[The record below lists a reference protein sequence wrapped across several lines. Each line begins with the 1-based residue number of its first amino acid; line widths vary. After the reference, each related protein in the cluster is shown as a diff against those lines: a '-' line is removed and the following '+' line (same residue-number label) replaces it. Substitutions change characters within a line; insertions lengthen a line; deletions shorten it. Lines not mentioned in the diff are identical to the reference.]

1 MAFAPVAQGQTAA
14 DFYKGKTVSILIGFP
29 PAMVFFCA
37 ALNLVYQFWI
47 HTERIGKLWRPFEF
61 IFNTPSHHRVHHG
74 TNSEYLDR
82 NHGSILIVW
91 DKLFGTFEAENA
103 QPVYGLTT
111 DIDTF
116 NPLRIAGHEWAD
128 TFADVSSADNWAD
141 RWSYLLRGPGWAYD
155 KRKARLAA

>member
-1 MAFAPVAQGQTAA
+1 MVQQPKAPL
-14 DFYKGKTVSILIGFP
+14 VSGHDHPGRVRDRLLRQPQPRVG
-29 PAMVFFCA
+29 
-37 ALNLVYQFWI
+37 
-47 HTERIGKLWRPFEF
+47 TRIGAARNPGRF
-61 IFNTPSHHRVHHG
+61 

-111 DIDTF
+111 NIDTF

-128 TFADVSSADNWAD
+128 MFADVSSADNWAD